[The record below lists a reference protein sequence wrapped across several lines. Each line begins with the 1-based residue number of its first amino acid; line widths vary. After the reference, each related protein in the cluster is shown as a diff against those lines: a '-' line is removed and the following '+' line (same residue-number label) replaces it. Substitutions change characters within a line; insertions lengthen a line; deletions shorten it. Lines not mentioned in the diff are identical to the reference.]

1 MSFKI
6 QKKYWQVAKKLTTA
20 QLQKEN
26 SGQSF
31 LMEED
36 FFNIDIGKRGHS
48 FFLGYYSKAGIELAL
63 EKYDVKKILREKGF
77 EKLVLNLDTN
87 DPYRHRLTVYDKIQ
101 ESDKMLFELILK
113 KERIQI
119 DMPFKTDLN
128 GKTFETIAIEWMCM
142 QNPYKD
148 FTPAKPILPGQR
160 FPGLGMASKAVELLI
175 IISWRLK
182 LAGLVN
188 IPQHFHN
195 ACLYSKVFYYIDPL
209 DQAKMLAMIRDT
221 KIYPLEKVAWAMEYG
236 AITDLNTGQPAEWF
250 VSKQII
256 PLDSQ
261 LKKLFNSRAYR
272 QLVKKEVQNY
282 KYKLD
287 IQKYLDDE
295 KNRSTK

>member
-26 SGQSF
+26 SNQSF
-31 LMEED
+31 LIEED

-63 EKYDVKKILREKGF
+63 EKYDVKQILREKGF

-87 DPYRHRLTVYDKIQ
+87 DPYRHRMTIYDKVQ
-101 ESDKMLFELILK
+101 DPDKMLFELILK

-195 ACLYSKVFYYIDPL
+195 AFLYSKVFYYIDPL
-209 DQAKMLAMIRDT
+209 DQAKLIAMIRDT
-221 KIYPLEKVAWAMEYG
+221 KNYPLEKVAWAMEYD
-236 AITDLNTGQPAEWF
+236 AVTDLKTGQPAEWF
-250 VSKQII
+250 ISKQII
-256 PLDSQ
+256 PLDSR

-272 QLVKKEVQNY
+272 QLVKKEAENY

-295 KNRSTK
+295 KNRSNK